1 MRLPRVYVDTSVI
14 GGYFDPEFARWSRAL
29 VDDFRAGRLQ
39 PFLSDLLAAEL
50 AGAPGRVRDLFAEL
64 CVSAGPL
71 LELSPDALDLA
82 ARYAAHQIVPVRFR
96 NDLLHIA
103 VATVED
109 ADIVV
114 SWNFRHIVRFDKIR
128 QFNAV
133 NLEAGYKAIAIHSPR
148 EVATDDTQDR

>member
-1 MRLPRVYVDTSVI
+1 MRLSRVYVDTSVL

-29 VDDFRAGRLQ
+29 MGDFRAGRLQ
-39 PFLSDLLAAEL
+39 PFLSELLSAEL
-50 AGAPGRVRDLFAEL
+50 ENAPEQVRALYAEL
-64 CVSAGPL
+64 YPLAGSTI
-71 LELSPDALDLA
+71 ELSPDALDLA
-82 ARYAAHQIVPVRFR
+82 DRYAAHQIVPARFR
-96 NDLLHIA
+96 NDMLHIA
-103 VATVED
+103 LATVAD